1 VKGNGHN
8 HKGLR
13 IAITGA
19 TGMIGRQLTSAYG
32 TNGNRLTLF
41 ARKPFQTDKAHEIS
55 IWNPDQRLID
65 VADLE
70 GQDVFIH
77 LAGKN
82 IAAVHWSESHKRGVL
97 ESRVRST
104 ELLCKTL
111 IQLKQPPKVLL
122 SASAIGFYGNR
133 SAEEEVDETSA
144 VGDGFM
150 ADVCRQWEAATK
162 VAEAAGIRVVN
173 LRTGLVMSPDGGTL
187 AKLLPLFRLG
197 LGGKIGSG
205 EQVMSWIALE
215 EIPPVLLHIV
225 QQPNLSGPINLVSP
239 NPVTNA
245 TFVKLLAKVLTRP
258 AFFGLPAFG
267 AKLAFGEMAEE
278 LLLSGARIIPRKLL
292 ESGYQ
297 FNFPELEDT
306 FRQLL
311 IKTA

>member
-1 VKGNGHN
+1 MKN

-19 TGMIGRQLTSAYG
+19 TGMIGRRLTGAYG

-41 ARKPFQTDKAHEIS
+41 ARKPFQIHQAHKIS
-55 IWNPDQRLID
+55 LWNPDQRMID

-70 GQDVFIH
+70 GQDVVIH

-82 IAAVHWSESHKRGVL
+82 IAAAHWSEAHKRGVL

-111 IQLKQPPKVLL
+111 TQLKQPPKVLL

-133 SAEEEVDETSA
+133 PPDEDLDETSPA
-144 VGDGFM
+144 GDGFM
-150 ADVCRQWEAATK
+150 SEVCRQWEAATK
-162 VAEAAGIRVVN
+162 LAEDAGIRVVN
-173 LRTGLVMSPDGGTL
+173 LRTGLVMSPSGGTL
-187 AKLLPLFRLG
+187 AKMLPLFRLG

-215 EIPPVLLHIV
+215 EIPSALLHIV
-225 QQPNLSGPINLVSP
+225 QQSTLSGPVNLVAP

-258 AFFGLPAFG
+258 AFFGLPTFG

-278 LLLSGARIIPRKLL
+278 LLLSGARIVPRKLL

-297 FNFPELEDT
+297 FAFPELEDT

-311 IKTA
+311 ATTKPLP

>member
-1 VKGNGHN
+1 MKN

-19 TGMIGRQLTSAYG
+19 TGMIGRQLTGVYG

-41 ARKPFQTDKAHEIS
+41 ARKPFQIHQAHKIS
-55 IWNPDQRLID
+55 LWNPDQKMID
-65 VADLE
+65 AADLE
-70 GQDVFIH
+70 GQDVVIH

-82 IAAVHWSESHKRGVL
+82 IAAAHWSETHKRGVL

-104 ELLCKTL
+104 ELLCQTL
-111 IQLKQPPKVLL
+111 TQLKQPPKVLL

-133 SAEEEVDETSA
+133 PSEEELDETSPA
-144 VGDGFM
+144 GDGFM

-162 VAEAAGIRVVN
+162 LAKDAGIRVVN
-173 LRTGLVMSPDGGTL
+173 LRTGLVMSPNGGTL
-187 AKLLPLFRLG
+187 ARMLPLFRLG

-215 EIPPVLLHIV
+215 EIPSALLHIV
-225 QQPNLSGPINLVSP
+225 RQPALSGPVNLVAP

-258 AFFGLPAFG
+258 SFFGLPAFG

-278 LLLSGARIIPRKLL
+278 LLLSGARIVPRKLL

-311 IKTA
+311 TKTA

>member
-1 VKGNGHN
+1 MKN

-19 TGMIGRQLTSAYG
+19 TGMIGRQLTSTYG
-32 TNGNRLTLF
+32 TNSNRLTLF
-41 ARKPFQTDKAHEIS
+41 ARKPFQIHQAHKIS
-55 IWNPDQRLID
+55 LWNPDQRMID
-65 VADLE
+65 AADLE
-70 GQDVFIH
+70 GQDVVIH

-82 IAAVHWSESHKRGVL
+82 IAAAHWSETHKRGVL

-111 IQLKQPPKVLL
+111 TELKQPPKVLL

-133 SAEEEVDETSA
+133 PPEEDLDETSPA
-144 VGDGFM
+144 GEGFM
-150 ADVCRQWEAATK
+150 SEVCQQWEAATK
-162 VAEAAGIRVVN
+162 LAEDAGIRVVN
-173 LRTGLVMSPDGGTL
+173 LRTGLVMSPSGGTL
-187 AKLLPLFRLG
+187 AKMLPLFRLG

-215 EIPPVLLHIV
+215 EIPSALLHIV
-225 QQPNLSGPINLVSP
+225 QQPALSGPVNLVSP

-258 AFFGLPAFG
+258 AFFGLPTFG

-278 LLLSGARIIPRKLL
+278 LLLSGARIVPRKLL

-297 FNFPELEDT
+297 FAFPELEDT

-311 IKTA
+311 TKTA